1 MPGAVME
8 ESDHN
13 LYNLLGLG
21 PKAKD
26 TEIRRAFR
34 NLVTRAHPDKGGDA
48 ARFRL
53 IQQAYEVLSDPNKRS
68 HYDQTGKIIKTA
80 EEEFMD
86 SFAGGNYRDKVRAA
100 ETSEASN
107 ISEQITVRQ
116 SKEAGSH
123 GAGFEAWMRGR
134 GSGGVQVFTADDVID
149 QFGVVK
155 GSYDAVPLP
164 RIKAH
169 AVRCSGA
176 GRPREVLGVEAE
188 ELPAELEWGQVLV
201 SIRYAAVNPAD
212 LYTVA
217 TGGTYGQEHV
227 SVPFVPGHDAV
238 GVIVK
243 TGPGVKGLQEND
255 WVVPLKPFLG
265 TWRSLLVAGE
275 KDLLRLAPDAM
286 PMEQCAVLRE
296 TLTAYRLLEDAPGL
310 KPGDCVALNAA
321 NSAVGQ
327 MVLQLASLL
336 RLRTVAVVSDD
347 AGGDFDKTADWL
359 KSLGASVV
367 LPDRGNLKAELDKL
381 KFFAKPKLALDAVGG
396 LSSTR
401 LSDMLAE
408 GGQLVVYGC
417 MSGKSPTWTWHSW
430 VFQGIQVRGFNIRR
444 WVQEHRKRVPVL
456 LESIAKL
463 VNAGKL
469 TAAYTEYELATEF
482 GEALEHALERG
493 KNTKVLLKVSDVGVQ
508 Y

>member
-1 MPGAVME
+1 M
-8 ESDHN
+8 
-13 LYNLLGLG
+13 
-21 PKAKD
+21 
-26 TEIRRAFR
+26 
-34 NLVTRAHPDKGGDA
+34 
-48 ARFRL
+48 
-53 IQQAYEVLSDPNKRS
+53 
-68 HYDQTGKIIKTA
+68 
-80 EEEFMD
+80 
-86 SFAGGNYRDKVRAA
+86 RAA

-243 TGPGVKGLQEND
+243 AREGVGVF
-255 WVVPLKPFLG
+255 W
-265 TWRSLLVAGE
+265 
-275 KDLLRLAPDAM
+275 
-286 PMEQCAVLRE
+286 
-296 TLTAYRLLEDAPGL
+296 
-310 KPGDCVALNAA
+310 GDP
-321 NSAVGQ
+321 
-327 MVLQLASLL
+327 
-336 RLRTVAVVSDD
+336 
-347 AGGDFDKTADWL
+347 AGG
-359 KSLGASVV
+359 
-367 LPDRGNLKAELDKL
+367 R
-381 KFFAKPKLALDAVGG
+381 G
-396 LSSTR
+396 LSG
-401 LSDMLAE
+401 A
-408 GGQLVVYGC
+408 
-417 MSGKSPTWTWHSW
+417 
-430 VFQGIQVRGFNIRR
+430 GIQSSGGF
-444 WVQEHRKRVPVL
+444 HR
-456 LESIAKL
+456 
-463 VNAGKL
+463 AGGCLPKEPL
-469 TAAYTEYELATEF
+469 
-482 GEALEHALERG
+482 HP
-493 KNTKVLLKVSDVGVQ
+493 
-508 Y
+508 